1 MNDRDKR
8 RPISAALRAVFDNNW
23 FYVACIELWG
33 VYVHLPLPQLPLY
46 LYLPPLF
53 LFCYAVFFAWE
64 LARGRRLDRARGDA
78 CVRPDPA
85 AERGNAR
92 EEPWGTER
100 ADHLYG
106 SEPEERTVGELSG
119 PEPEKQISGRDFVNG
134 LARVLTSKSSY
145 LIAAVCAL
153 PPYWLAEYYYDGYP
167 FAIVVKGAVTLL
179 SFALT
184 FAFLAYEKAG
194 KRK

>member
-1 MNDRDKR
+1 MNLKKGQQIIDFAKGELFMNDRDKR

-92 EEPWGTER
+92 EEPVTR
-100 ADHLYG
+100 AVFPMMDL
-106 SEPEERTVGELSG
+106 
-119 PEPEKQISGRDFVNG
+119 Q
-134 LARVLTSKSSY
+134 
-145 LIAAVCAL
+145 
-153 PPYWLAEYYYDGYP
+153 
-167 FAIVVKGAVTLL
+167 
-179 SFALT
+179 
-184 FAFLAYEKAG
+184 
-194 KRK
+194 